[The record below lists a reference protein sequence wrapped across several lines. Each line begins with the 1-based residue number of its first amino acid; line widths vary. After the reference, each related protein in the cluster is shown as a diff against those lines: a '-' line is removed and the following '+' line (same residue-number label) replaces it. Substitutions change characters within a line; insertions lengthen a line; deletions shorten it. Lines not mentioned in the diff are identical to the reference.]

1 MKLTTKAEGLSKKL
15 AQHANV
21 IQQKSSTFTSDAVL
35 LSVDGTVLQL
45 TSTDLT
51 TYLVN
56 AEPAEVAEPGRA
68 LVHSGRRRVN
78 TSPSAARYTSAH
90 FRGSNHAPRGLTPG

>member
-15 AQHANV
+15 AQHAKV

-35 LSVDGTVLQL
+35 LSAEGTMLQL

-56 AEPAEVAEPGRA
+56 AEPADSCGSWTGPGT
-68 LVHSGRRRVN
+68 LQVSEGHCLGFVW
-78 TSPSAARYTSAH
+78 
-90 FRGSNHAPRGLTPG
+90 